1 MEQQLEQITVSD
13 DTKKTTRKYTAG
25 DFEGPL
31 DLLWALIRDNKINI
45 YDSKD
50 YKRLQILEGHKEN
63 VISIIRLVDGRIASC
78 SNDKT
83 IKIWKW

>member
-31 DLLWALIRDNKINI
+31 DLLWALIRDNKIKFVYPINFACF
-45 YDSKD
+45 S
-50 YKRLQILEGHKEN
+50 L
-63 VISIIRLVDGRIASC
+63 
-78 SNDKT
+78 
-83 IKIWKW
+83 